1 MHIATYILSLF
12 DLGCTL
18 YLTHRFGDVEGNPL
32 VKRLILEKPI
42 IVVLYKVVVVGAGLL
57 TLYKLREHKAAVV
70 ASWVVFAVYVLLAGY
85 HVVTIGMT
93 HYIMFIKK

>member
-1 MHIATYILSLF
+1 MRIATYILSLF

-18 YLTHRFGDVEGNPL
+18 YLTHRFGDIEGNPL

-70 ASWVVFAVYVLLAGY
+70 ASWIAFIVYALLAVYHA
-85 HVVTIGMT
+85 VTIGIV
-93 HYIMFIKK
+93 HRIMFR

>member
-18 YLTHRFGDVEGNPL
+18 YLTHRFGDIEGNPL

-70 ASWVVFAVYVLLAGY
+70 ASWVVFAVYVLLAVY
-85 HVVTIGMT
+85 HVVTIGVV
-93 HYIMFIKK
+93 HHIMFR